1 MSLGE
6 FINDLFSNIM
16 TQEGIDRII
25 DITKNE
31 MKDCGKN
38 YSTAKVESQV
48 LTENDNYAPDVSI
61 SSDHYDDG
69 EIIFI
74 DFYIDKLGD

>member
-1 MSLGE
+1 MKLDK
-6 FINDLFSNIM
+6 FIDELFSNIM
-16 TQEGIDRII
+16 TQEGIDGII
-25 DITKNE
+25 EITKNE
-31 MKDCGKN
+31 MKDCGKD

-48 LTENDNYAPDVSI
+48 LTEKDNYAPDVSI

-74 DFYIDKLGD
+74 DFYIEEMEG